1 MSKTVTV
8 SRGVRQAV
16 VSLLV
21 LWPIASGV
29 LAQDGRKPREVFR
42 DCAECPELVVIPA
55 GTFMMG
61 APDGEPERQ
70 DAEGPQRRVSI
81 RTFAAGR
88 FDLTRGQWAAFV
100 EATNRRVPDGCAV
113 PRPEGYGFDPAA
125 SWRNVRF
132 AQDDSHPVVC
142 VTWADAQDYVRWL
155 SQRTGHTYRLLTE
168 AEWEYAAR
176 AGTTTAFPWGTS
188 ASHEFANYGAEEHFK
203 GLATGRDK
211 WEFTSPVGSFPPNAF
226 GLYDMQGNVLQW
238 VQDCYA
244 SYAGLPADGAAYET
258 SIRLT
263 EGMFPFM
270 AGTESCAYRMARGG
284 DWADP
289 PRMIRSAFRNLAP
302 PPNVTLEAYRSAG
315 VGFRVARTLAEKP
328 RHP

>member
-1 MSKTVTV
+1 M
-8 SRGVRQAV
+8 
-16 VSLLV
+16 
-21 LWPIASGV
+21 
-29 LAQDGRKPREVFR
+29 
-42 DCAECPELVVIPA
+42 
-55 GTFMMG
+55 
-61 APDGEPERQ
+61 
-70 DAEGPQRRVSI
+70 SI

-155 SQRTGHTYRLLTE
+155 SQKTGAAYRLLTNVMGMARHDDSISMGDE
-168 AEWEYAAR
+168 REPRIRQLWRRGAFQGPCNGPRQVGVHVASRIVSAEHVR
-176 AGTTTAFPWGTS
+176 SVRHAGQRVAMG
-188 ASHEFANYGAEEHFK
+188 
-203 GLATGRDK
+203 
-211 WEFTSPVGSFPPNAF
+211 
-226 GLYDMQGNVLQW
+226 
-238 VQDCYA
+238 
-244 SYAGLPADGAAYET
+244 AGLLRELCGPGPMSAAYN

-289 PRMIRSAFRNLAP
+289 R
-302 PPNVTLEAYRSAG
+302 G
-315 VGFRVARTLAEKP
+315 
-328 RHP
+328 